1 MASIRKRG
9 GRWQAQVRKQG
20 FPSISRTFEKKGD
33 ATGWVQAEEARLNL
47 SFASGQVSRS
57 SGNLRLTDLLE
68 RYRDEVSPKKRG
80 HLVERY
86 RINALLTEPLA
97 RLRLCDATPAV
108 FAAYR
113 DDRATK
119 VAPETIRK
127 ELQILS
133 HMFPVAGREWGWAM
147 PGNPIAQIRRPTP
160 SSPRTRRLTDAEY
173 LSLEIAME
181 RPRTASYIWPL
192 ANFAIETAMRR
203 GEMLSLTWD
212 NIDETKRIAQL
223 SDAKTGVPRAVPLSS
238 DALAWLERSRSL
250 SEPKPFPVSSNA
262 VRLAWTRLTTRAGIE
277 DLHFHDLRHEAISRL
292 FEKGL
297 SIAEVALISGH
308 RDVRQLFRYTHL
320 RAEDVA
326 KKLR

>member
-20 FPSISRTFEKKGD
+20 FPSISRTFAKKGD
-33 ATGWVQAEEARLNL
+33 ATGWVQAEEARLNS
-47 SFASGQVSRS
+47 SFANGQVSRS
-57 SGNLRLTDLLE
+57 NGNLRLTDLLE
-68 RYRDEVSPKKRG
+68 RYRDEVTPKKRG
-80 HLVERY
+80 HLVERH
-86 RINALLTEPLA
+86 RINAFLTAPLA

-113 DDRATK
+113 DVRATE

-127 ELQILS
+127 ELQLLS
-133 HMFPVAGREWGWAM
+133 HMFTVAAREWGCTL
-147 PGNPIAQIRRPTP
+147 PGNPIAQIRRPPP
-160 SSPRTRRLTDAEY
+160 SSPRTRRLSGAEY
-173 LSLEIAME
+173 LSLEIATGH
-181 RPRTASYIWPL
+181 PRVANYIWPL

-212 NIDETKRIAQL
+212 DIDESKRVAQL
-223 SDAKTGVPRAVPLSS
+223 SDTKTGIPRGVPLSS
-238 DALAWLERSRSL
+238 DALAWLEWSRFPG
-250 SEPKPFPVSSNA
+250 EPKPFPVSPNA
-262 VRLAWTRLTTRAGIE
+262 VRLAWTRLTKRAGIE

-292 FEKGL
+292 FERGL

>member
-20 FPSISRTFEKKGD
+20 FPSISRTFAKKGD
-33 ATGWVQAEEARLNL
+33 ATRWVQTEEARLNS
-47 SFASGQVSRS
+47 SFAQSQVSRS
-57 SGNLRLTDLLE
+57 NGSCRLADLLK
-68 RYRDEVSPKKRG
+68 RYRDEVSPTKRG

-86 RINALLTEPLA
+86 RINTLLTEPLA
-97 RLRLCDATPAV
+97 RLRLRDATPAV

-113 DDRATK
+113 DNRATA
-119 VAPETIRK
+119 VAAETIRK

-133 HMFPVAGREWGWAM
+133 HMFTVAGREWGFTL
-147 PGNPIAQIRRPTP
+147 PGNPIAQIRRPPP
-160 SSPRTRRLTDAEY
+160 SSPRTRRLTHAEY
-173 LSLEIAME
+173 LRLEVATE
-181 RPRTASYIWPL
+181 HPRVATYIWPL

-212 NIDETKRIAQL
+212 DVDETKRIAHL
-223 SDAKTGVPRAVPLSS
+223 SDTKTGVPRSVPLSA
-238 DALAWLERSRSL
+238 DALAWLEWSCS
-250 SEPKPFPVSSNA
+250 SIEPKPFPVSSNA
-262 VRLAWTRLTTRAGIE
+262 VRLAWTRLTKRAGIV

-297 SIAEVALISGH
+297 SVAEVALISGH